1 MTSVRDDAVRSGYHE
16 RPTGRRGSAFRL
28 VWTHRIPIGRTDGT
42 LVLPDGAVDVVWMN
56 GELIVAGPDRIAQK
70 EPTEP
75 GAMIAGLR
83 FARGSASAWL
93 GIDMREL
100 VGRRVALR
108 DIVGRR
114 RAKAMAEPLHSV
126 IDPAQL
132 AAVMEHAV
140 RGEAE
145 VTGARF
151 ANDIIGAI
159 AGAAPGAVIPATLLA
174 TGLTERTLRR
184 RCDQVFGYGPRT
196 LSRILRLQRL
206 IALLEAQPSLQL
218 AVAAVE
224 SGYADQSH
232 MTREV
237 RALTALTPI
246 ALARGAVK
254 MVDREAATAGV
265 RRGGL

>member
-1 MTSVRDDAVRSGYHE
+1 MTSVRDDTVRIGYRE
-16 RPTGRRGSAFRL
+16 RPTHGRGSAFRL
-28 VWTHRIPIGRTDGT
+28 VWTHRIPIDRTDGT

-56 GELIVAGPDRIAQK
+56 GELIVAGPDRMAHV
-70 EPTEP
+70 EPTVP

-114 RAKAMAEPLHSV
+114 RAEAMAEPLRSV

-132 AAVMEHAV
+132 ATLMEHAV

-145 VTGARF
+145 VTGAKF

-159 AGAAPGAVIPATLLA
+159 AGAASDAILPATLRA

-206 IALLEAQPSLQL
+206 IALLEARPSLQL
-218 AVAAVE
+218 AAAAVE
-224 SGYADQSH
+224 SGYADQPH

-237 RALTALTPI
+237 RALTALTPTT
-246 ALARGAVK
+246 LARRAAK
-254 MVDREAATAGV
+254 MVDRKAAREGV
-265 RRGGL
+265 MIGGV